1 MATLN
6 LGRVRL
12 NFKGEYSNLNGTAL
26 EFFDAVTFNGS
37 LFVVTATNVTVNDT
51 DTGNRPPTTTGQNS
65 FLKIAQGLSFRNIW
79 NTNTIYYQNDIVF
92 YANTSY
98 IALQTVPTSTSTPDI
113 EVANSTGYWAEL
125 AKGFGSYKAS
135 YDGATALNAGDI
147 IVYEGNIYRAKVS
160 ISTSQNPA
168 NTPANFDVIVPGFNP
183 VGTWSAGTYKFRQVV
198 EFHGQSFV
206 VTNTNGTTQQ
216 PLSSTT
222 GLVQSDWKL
231 FTGGFQYTGTYN
243 GTTGDGYYPGD
254 FVDYNNALYAITTR
268 LPLGTIPTSGSNL
281 VLQAP
286 TLDLEDLGN
295 IQTSNAAAGSL
306 IQLDANGNWVGND
319 PEVNFDLSPNGGNG
333 TIVVGTNY
341 TNKTGFGATSLVP
354 KSYVDGVTNGLDVKH
369 SCRVATTGDLSASY
383 GNNVLTAGSNGAIS
397 IDTINIVLN
406 DRVLVKDQ
414 TNAAQNGIYYV
425 SQVGDSTTP
434 WKLTR
439 AGDADA
445 ANELTGG
452 AFTFIEEGS
461 VNQDNGFV
469 ATHNGTP
476 TLGTTSITWEQ
487 FSGAGQIDAGQGLT
501 KTGNTLNVNVD
512 NNSIR
517 VYNDAVEIKD
527 LGVTN
532 AKLAGSIDLTTKV
545 ANQLPVPNG
554 GTGLSTLTVNGV
566 LYGNG
571 TNNAQVTA
579 AGTGGYALYSNSGTP
594 DWTNEIN
601 GGTFGGTTGTTT
613 GMLAKIKVKRSEIAF
628 SIPNANDI
636 EVGEI
641 AVNTVDKKIY
651 IRDSND
657 TIVEVAN
664 QAAGGAAAAADD
676 GFINALIFG

>member
-12 NFKGEYSNLNGTAL
+12 NFKGEYSALNGTAL

-37 LFVVTATNVTVNDT
+37 LFVVTATSVTVNDT

-65 FLKIAQGLSFRNIW
+65 FLRIAQGLDFRNQW
-79 NTNTIYYQNDIVF
+79 DTNTIYYKNDLVF
-92 YANTSY
+92 YANSSY
-98 IALQTVPTSTSTPDI
+98 IALQTVPTSTSSPDV
-113 EVANSTGYWAEL
+113 EVSNNTGYWAEL
-125 AKGFGSYKAS
+125 AKGFGSYQAS

-147 IVYEGNIYRAKVS
+147 VVYEGNIYRAKVG
-160 ISTSQNPA
+160 ITVSQNPD
-168 NTPANFDVIVPGFNP
+168 NTPASFDIIVPGFNP
-183 VGTWSAGTYKFRQVV
+183 VGTWAAGTYKFRQVV

-206 VTNTNGTTQQ
+206 VTNPNGTSQQ
-216 PLSSTT
+216 PLSSST

-231 FTGGFQYTGTYN
+231 FVGGFQYTGTYN

-254 FVDYNNALYAITTR
+254 FVDYNNALYAVTTR
-268 LPLGTIPTSGSNL
+268 LPLGTIPTSGGNL

-295 IQTSNAAAGSL
+295 IQTSSAASGSI

-319 PEVNFDLSPNGGNG
+319 PNVNFDLSPNGGNG
-333 TIVVGTNY
+333 TVTVGTNY

-369 SCRVATTGDLSASY
+369 SCRVATTGNLNASY
-383 GNNVLTAGSNGAIS
+383 GSNVLTSAVNGPIT
-397 IDTINIVLN
+397 IDNVNLSLD

-425 SQVGDSTTP
+425 SQVGDANNP
-434 WKLTR
+434 WILSR

-445 ANELTGG
+445 ANEITGG
-452 AFTFIEEGS
+452 TFTFIEEGS

-469 ATHNGTP
+469 ATHNGAP
-476 TLGTTSITWEQ
+476 TLGSTSITFEQ
-487 FSGAGQIDAGQGLT
+487 FSGAGQIDAGQGLS
-501 KTGNTLNVNVD
+501 KLGNTLNVNPD
-512 NNSIR
+512 NSTVRI
-517 VYNDAVEIKD
+517 YNDAIEVKD
-527 LGVTN
+527 LGITN

-545 ANQLPVPNG
+545 TNQLPVPNG
-554 GTGLSTLTVNGV
+554 GTGLSTVTTNGI
-566 LYGNG
+566 LFGNG
-571 TNNAQVTA
+571 TSNLQVTA
-579 AGTGGYALYSNSGTP
+579 AGTAGYLLYSNNGTP
-594 DWTNEIN
+594 DWTDELN

-613 GMLAKIKVKRSEIAF
+613 GVLAKIKVKRSEIAF
-628 SIPNANDI
+628 SIPDANDI
-636 EVGEI
+636 DVGEI

-657 TIVEVAN
+657 AIIEVAN
-664 QAAGGAAAAADD
+664 QAAGGGAAGSDD